1 MATVDRG
8 LPASPMMPSSFD
20 HLAPCRLPAC
30 WVLLPWLLLP
40 LRGQSDYATPYVFT
54 TLAGTSSIG
63 SADGTGSAA
72 RFYQPQG
79 VAVDPAGNLYVADSD
94 NETIRKIS
102 PTGAVTTLAGAP
114 GETGGADG
122 VGSQAR
128 FNFPSS
134 LVVDGAGNL
143 FVADANN
150 HTIRK
155 VTPAGAVTTL
165 AGAAGISGY
174 TDGSVATARF
184 NRPEGIT
191 VDPAGNLYVADAGN
205 HLIRKISPAGLVT
218 TVAGSADAA
227 GTVDG
232 TGSTARFGTPFRI
245 AVDAAG
251 TLYVTDSTNWDI
263 RKITPGGTVTTLY
276 YGHYESL
283 YGSRAPTNVP
293 TGIAVT
299 ASGRIFFADSE
310 TGTIDELGPSGE
322 VTILAGTEGPPGSA
336 DGTGPAARFNN
347 PRGLTAD
354 NVGNLFVADRD
365 NNTIRKVSPSAQVTT
380 VAGLGLDDSHGNRDG
395 IGSLARFDDFASI
408 AVSPAGN
415 VYVGSGG
422 VRPISVAGAVT
433 TLAGTAGMSVA
444 GMAVDSSGTIYVT
457 DADNSVIRKITPA
470 GIVTV
475 LAGAPGQSGS
485 TDGTG
490 SEARFFYPEGITV
503 DPAGTIYVTEPWL
516 GTIRKITTAGLVTT
530 IAGQAGVNGSADGT
544 GAAARF
550 DYPRGITADLA
561 GNLYVADASANNTIR
576 KISPAGAVTTLAG
589 LAGSPGHADGTGSAA
604 RFGSPEGVAVDS
616 SGNVFV
622 NDAGNATIR
631 KITPAGMVTTLA
643 GLAGFPGQQDG
654 LGRDARFNNLAGIA
668 VDAAGT
674 LYVTSGTTVGMGEL
688 AGPPVFVI
696 QPESQTVTEG
706 AYVEITAMATGVP
719 APTYVWYFNGG
730 HEFASGN
737 TLRFIPRAIDNE
749 RSYVVVASNAL
760 GRVTSNQVKVTVTPA
775 PTPSTDPTPPQG
787 QTTSGGGGAVESWFI
802 FALLALGA
810 TRRLTV
816 RAAR

>member
-1 MATVDRG
+1 MA
-8 LPASPMMPSSFD
+8 PY
-20 HLAPCRLPAC
+20 RLPAC
-30 WVLLPWLLLP
+30 WALLSCLLLP

-79 VAVDPAGNLYVADSD
+79 VAVDPSGNLYVADSD

-102 PTGAVTTLAGAP
+102 PTGVVTTLAGAP

-122 VGSQAR
+122 SGSQAR

-165 AGAAGISGY
+165 AGAAGVSGSA
-174 TDGSVATARF
+174 DGTGGAARF
-184 NRPEGIT
+184 NRPEGIA
-191 VDPAGNLYVADAGN
+191 VDPAGNLYIADAGN
-205 HLIRKISPAGLVT
+205 HLVRKISPAGLVS
-218 TVAGSADAA
+218 TVSGSAEAAGS
-227 GTVDG
+227 VDG
-232 TGSTARFGTPFRI
+232 TGSAARFGTPFRI

-283 YGSRAPTNVP
+283 YGRRAPTNVP

-322 VTILAGTEGPPGSA
+322 VTILAGTEGTPGSA

-354 NVGNLFVADRD
+354 AAGYLFVADRD
-365 NNTIRKVSPSAQVTT
+365 NNTIRKVSPAARVTT
-380 VAGLGLDDSHGNRDG
+380 VAGLGLDASHGNLDG
-395 IGSLARFDDFASI
+395 LGALARFDDFASI

-415 VYVGSGG
+415 GYVGSGG
-422 VRPISVAGAVT
+422 VRPISASGAVT
-433 TLAGTAGMSVA
+433 TLAGTAGLSFA

-457 DADNSVIRKITPA
+457 DAESSVIRKITPA

-475 LAGAPGQSGS
+475 LAGAPGQIGS
-485 TDGTG
+485 NDGPG
-490 SEARFFYPEGITV
+490 GEARFFFPGGITV
-503 DPAGTIYVTEPWL
+503 DATGTIYVTEPWL
-516 GTIRKITTAGLVTT
+516 GTIRKITPAGMVTT
-530 IAGQAGVNGSADGT
+530 FAGQAGVNGSADGT
-544 GAAARF
+544 GTAARF
-550 DYPRGITADLA
+550 GYPLGIAADPA
-561 GNLYVADASANNTIR
+561 GNLYVTDASDNNTIR
-576 KISPAGAVTTLAG
+576 KISPAGVVTTLAG
-589 LAGSPGHADGTGSAA
+589 LAGTPGHADGTGSAA
-604 RFGSPEGVAVDS
+604 RFGSPDGVVVDAA
-616 SGNVFV
+616 GNVFV

-631 KITPAGMVTTLA
+631 KITPAGVVTTVA

-654 LGRDARFNNLAGIA
+654 LGRDARFHYLTGIA

-674 LYVTSGTTVGMGEL
+674 LYVTSGTTVGIGQL
-688 AGPPVFVI
+688 AGPPVI
-696 QPESQTVTEG
+696 TAQPQSQTVVSGGTVQLSAAAAG
-706 AYVEITAMATGVP
+706 LP
-719 APTYVWYFNGG
+719 APTFQWYYNGNPYSG
-730 HEFASGN
+730 ATGSTLSFANARG
-737 TLRFIPRAIDNE
+737 ADAGE
-749 RSYVVVASNAL
+749 YYVVATNSLGAATSSKATLSIAAGPAS
-760 GRVTSNQVKVTVTPA
+760 TPA
-775 PTPSTDPTPPQG
+775 
-787 QTTSGGGGAVESWFI
+787 TTGGGGGAIEHWFI
-802 FALLALGA
+802 LALLALGA

-816 RAAR
+816 RDAR